1 MIVQKFGGSSLA
13 DLNGLRR
20 ASDLILSA
28 RQKGYKVVAVVSA
41 MGDTTDELMELAHK
55 IVSRPPL
62 RELDALLSTGEIQA
76 AALLAIMLQSLGVPA
91 RSFSGAQAGIHTT
104 ASYSDADICSINPQA
119 LEEALGQGY
128 IAVVAGFQ
136 GLAPDGSTATLG
148 RGGSDTSAVSLA
160 AALGAERCEIYKDV
174 DGIYTADPRLAKDA
188 RLLEK
193 IDFKDM
199 HTLSLCGSQVLHSR
213 SVSRAMES
221 GLPMIVLNS
230 FRKSAGT
237 AVCSLSDEERP
248 DFAGITRNA
257 SLHSLSLVG
266 KAVSE
271 ETEEKLCRLM
281 EDAGIQVLSSAV
293 RDGVVTVLLPA
304 GKLEAALQL
313 AHTEFLT

>member
-13 DLNGLRR
+13 DLSGLRR
-20 ASDLILSA
+20 AADLILTA
-28 RQKGYKVVAVVSA
+28 RQKGHKVVAVVSA
-41 MGDTTDELMELAHK
+41 MGDTTDELTELAQK
-55 IVSRPPL
+55 ISPRPPL
-62 RELDALLSTGEIQA
+62 RELDALLSTGEIQS
-76 AALLAIMLQSLGVPA
+76 AALLAIMLQSLGAPA
-91 RSFSGAQAGIHTT
+91 RSFSGPQAGIHSS
-104 ASYSDADICSINPQA
+104 ASFSDADISCIKTQSLEDA
-119 LEEALGQGY
+119 LNQGY

-136 GLAPDGSTATLG
+136 GLAPDGSIATLG

-188 RLLEK
+188 RLLGK

-199 HTLSLCGSQVLHSR
+199 HTLSLCGSQVLHCR
-213 SVSRAMES
+213 SVSRAMEA

-237 AVCSLSDEERP
+237 AVCSLPDDDRP
-248 DFAGITRNA
+248 DYAGITRNA

-271 ETEEKLCRLM
+271 ETEERLCRLL
-281 EDAGIQVLSSAV
+281 EEAGIQVLSSAV
-293 RDGVVTVLLPA
+293 REGVITLLLPA
-304 GKLEAALQL
+304 GKLEPALQL